1 MSVLLTTEDVIR
13 HVKTMLELLPVVVKV
28 DTLLLEM
35 DSHAMVC
42 TDCTNLKLT
51 LLQVSVVSVFL
62 PTQM

>member
-13 HVKTMLELLPVVVKV
+13 HVKTMLELLSVVVKV

-42 TDCTNLKLT
+42 TDCTNPKLT
-51 LLQVSVVSVFL
+51 LVLLQVSAFL